1 MRRLY
6 GLYYLKIWLNLNFV
20 DTKIRLDLM
29 LNFKCD
35 RQKDLD
41 RSIKKKKPYENDLK
55 LRSWWKQ

>member
-41 RSIKKKKPYENDLK
+41 RSIKKKTI
-55 LRSWWKQ
+55 WKWP